1 MRQEE
6 TMPLLFPEEFLI
18 VPKTLN
24 EMGKTCYKCLLPL
37 LRFKPGNAVMNKGTS
52 GNQK

>member
-6 TMPLLFPEEFLI
+6 TMPLLFPEAFLI

-24 EMGKTCYKCLLPL
+24 EMGETCYKDLFLLVL
-37 LRFKPGNAVMNKGTS
+37 C
-52 GNQK
+52 NQAQCCR